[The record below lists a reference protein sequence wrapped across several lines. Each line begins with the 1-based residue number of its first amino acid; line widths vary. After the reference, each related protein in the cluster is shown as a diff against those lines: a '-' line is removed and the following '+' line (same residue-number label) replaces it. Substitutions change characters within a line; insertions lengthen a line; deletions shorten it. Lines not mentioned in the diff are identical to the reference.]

1 MNKKFRLRTTLVV
14 PFVLQIVTVVGLVGY
29 FSFRNGRQA
38 VSDLANRLI
47 EEKGNRIEK
56 HVINYLD
63 KSQNTL
69 WLNYAGVESGNFDLQ
84 DFVGLR
90 RYFWQVVHQGTY
102 EGYLSY
108 GNEQGEFVGVEYRDN
123 GDVQLKIRTDKT
135 SPLRETYL
143 FDKQGNPEELLKISA
158 YDPRTR
164 PWYQAAKQAGKPTWS
179 DIYPF
184 FSSKNTI
191 LGISPVYPIYNND
204 GKLLGVLCINVRLTR
219 ITDFIN
225 NLDISPNGQSFI
237 IERSGDLVASSTIE
251 RPFKIIGSEAD
262 RKIER
267 ISPANSKE
275 PIVNA
280 TAQHIIERFGGFN
293 SVENQQLQFQI
304 DGEKYYARVIPINDG
319 RGIDWLTVVVV
330 PERDFMAQINR
341 NNRNSVF
348 LCSAALLGAIAIG
361 FYTSGLITH
370 PIEKVSNASDELAR
384 GELNRQ
390 VKASP
395 IVEVDTLANSFNS
408 MAQQLKSTFDT
419 LQESESRFR
428 GLVDNIPGAIYRC
441 QYDADWTMTYISDS
455 IETISGYCASEL
467 IENQVRTYTSIIHLE
482 DRDLVEDTI
491 QQAISKQEP
500 YMVDYRIIHRDSSIH
515 WVYERGQAIFDCQG
529 NTLFLDGVIFD
540 ISERKRAEE
549 ALRITEENYR
559 SIFENALE
567 GIFQSS
573 PQGYY
578 KSVNPALA
586 KIYGYESPAEMIE
599 SITDIGAQVYVD
611 PQRRTEFRELLAKD
625 GKVKNFEYRCYCK
638 DKSIIWTEI
647 DARVVKDN
655 SGNVLYY
662 EGIVQDITERK
673 QCETELRKQLKELK
687 IEIDQNKREKDVAML
702 TSSSLFQ
709 EVQEEVAEVDLDEF
723 WS

>member
-29 FSFRNGRQA
+29 FSFRNGQQA

-47 EEKGNRIEK
+47 EEKSDRIAK
-56 HVINYLD
+56 HVVNYLG

-69 WLNYAGVESGNFDLQ
+69 WLNYAGVKSGNFNPQDL
-84 DFVGLR
+84 VKLR

-123 GDVQLKIRTDKT
+123 GDVQLKIRTEQT

-143 FDKQGNPEELLKISA
+143 LDKQGNPEELLKIAA

-225 NLDISPNGQSFI
+225 NLDISPHGQSFI

-251 RPFKIIGSEAD
+251 QPFKIIGSEAD
-262 RKIER
+262 KKIER
-267 ISPANSKE
+267 ISSANSQE

-280 TAQHIIERFGGFN
+280 TAQHIIERFGGFD
-293 SVENQQLQFQI
+293 SVANQQLQFQI
-304 DGEKYYARVIPINDG
+304 DGEKYYARVMPINDG
-319 RGIDWLTVVVV
+319 RGIDWLAVVVV
-330 PERDFMAQINR
+330 PERDFMAEINKNTR
-341 NNRNSVF
+341 NTIL
-348 LCSAALLGAIAIG
+348 LCLVALLGAIAIG
-361 FYTSGLITH
+361 IYTSGLIAR
-370 PIEKVSNASDELAR
+370 PIKRVSDASNKLAQ
-384 GELNRQ
+384 GGLYHQ
-390 VKASP
+390 VKSSP

-408 MAQQLKSTFDT
+408 MARQLKSAFKT
-419 LQESESRFR
+419 LQERESRFR

-441 QYDADWTMTYISDS
+441 QSDADWTMTYISDS
-455 IETISGYCASEL
+455 IETISGYCASDL
-467 IENQVRTYTSIIHLE
+467 IENQVRPYTSIIHPE
-482 DRDLVEDTI
+482 DRHLVEDTI

-500 YMVDYRIIHRDSSIH
+500 YIVDYRLIHKDSSIH
-515 WVYERGQAIFDCQG
+515 WVYERGQAIFDSQG
-529 NTLFLDGVIFD
+529 NTVFLDGVIFD
-540 ISERKRAEE
+540 ISDHKLAEE

-586 KIYGYESPAEMIE
+586 KIYGYESPADMID
-599 SITDIGAQVYVD
+599 SITDIGTEVYVD
-611 PQRRTEFRELLAKD
+611 PPRRTEFRELLVKD
-625 GKVKNFEYRCYCK
+625 GKVKNFEYRCYRK
-638 DKSIIWTEI
+638 DKSIIWTQI

-673 QCETELRKQLKELK
+673 QREAELRKQLQELK
-687 IEIDQNKREKDVAML
+687 IEIDQNKREKEVAML
-702 TSSSLFQ
+702 TSTSFFQ
-709 EVQEEVAEVDLDEF
+709 EVKEEVAEVDIDEF